1 MKEGP
6 VYQVGNTRMYWYDPK
21 GDKVEHAPGQRIII
35 REDGRVEQACD
46 HGVGHPIGH
55 VRKDGWVA
63 SWMGV
68 HGCDGCCYQA
78 KFHLEGIGERTE

>member
-1 MKEGP
+1 MKKF
-6 VYQVGNTRMYWYDPK
+6 YYFTPK
-21 GDKVEHAPGQRIII
+21 GEKVEQADGQRVIV

-55 VRKDGWVA
+55 VKPNGWVK

-68 HGCDGCCYQA
+68 HGCDGCCSLV
-78 KFHLEGIGERTE
+78 KFHLETLGKRVE

>member
-1 MKEGP
+1 MK
-6 VYQVGNTRMYWYDPK
+6 YHYFTPK
-21 GDKVEHAPGQRIII
+21 GESRAKEKNQRLIF

-55 VRKDGWVA
+55 VKKTGWQD

-68 HGCDGCCYQA
+68 HGCDGCCSLA
-78 KFHLEGIGERTE
+78 KFHLETLGKKVT